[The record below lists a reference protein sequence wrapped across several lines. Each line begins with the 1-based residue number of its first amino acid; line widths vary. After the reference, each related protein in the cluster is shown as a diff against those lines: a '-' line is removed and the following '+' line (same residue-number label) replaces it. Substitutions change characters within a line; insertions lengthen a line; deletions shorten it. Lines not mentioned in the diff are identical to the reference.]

1 MSRGVLTPSVVKVCF
16 GRLITWIYNGLF
28 WEKCLKR
35 VRCLLLDMNPKARLK
50 LSSTDPVQLNGIC
63 EQIRVITEKA
73 GVDIRGPIPLPTK
86 RIKLSTRKAPSG
98 EGRETF
104 ESWEL
109 RVHKRIIDL
118 PADERALRLI
128 MRIQVPKDVNLEME
142 ITE

>member
-1 MSRGVLTPSVVKVCF
+1 
-16 GRLITWIYNGLF
+16 
-28 WEKCLKR
+28 
-35 VRCLLLDMNPKARLK
+35 MNPKARLK